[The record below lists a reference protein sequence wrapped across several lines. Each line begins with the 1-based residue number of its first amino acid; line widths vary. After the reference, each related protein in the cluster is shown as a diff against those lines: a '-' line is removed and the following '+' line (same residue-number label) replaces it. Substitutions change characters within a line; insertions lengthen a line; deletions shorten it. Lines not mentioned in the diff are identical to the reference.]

1 MQSQIS
7 EISPVL
13 VEVSVEVPW
22 DRVEKALEG
31 SYNQLGRTAKVKG
44 FRPGKVPRTV
54 LKQIYGSRVQQE
66 VVQNLV
72 EAGLGHAVQQH
83 KLAVVSVPPLETT
96 PGIKQGE
103 ALAFKAKVE
112 IRPNI
117 ENVDTS
123 GLELTRSSGAIPES
137 DVDEAIERLRQGNAE
152 LGVPEPMR
160 PATDTDILVCDYAIA
175 IDGTPRPELSASARA
190 IDLSGSLLPEL
201 KTALLGK
208 LPGDKVKAEVTF
220 PAEQGG
226 EFAGKPGVFDIEIKE
241 LKEKILPV
249 LDDEFAKD
257 LNHGS
262 LDELKQKTRARLE
275 ETAKQRVDGELREQ
289 LIDKL
294 IEKNPIELP
303 PSLVSQQQQAMLQEY
318 VRMVRSGM
326 QLPNEVLEN
335 TKVEAERRVRA
346 ALLFGAVAR
355 TRELKIEPAELDK
368 RFEEIANRTGKHIAK
383 VRAEMQGEQ
392 REMLESQILE
402 QKLLEYLLA
411 QATITDATA

>member
-7 EISPVL
+7 EISSVM

-54 LKQIYGSRVQQE
+54 LKQLFGPRVKQD

-72 EAGLGHAVQQH
+72 EAGLGHAVETH
-83 KLAVVSVPPLETT
+83 KLAVVAVPPLEAT
-96 PGIKQGE
+96 PELKQGE
-103 ALAFKAKVE
+103 PLSFKAKVE

-117 ENVDTS
+117 TNVDTT
-123 GLELTRSSGAIPES
+123 GLTLTRSASAVPES
-137 DVDEAIERLRQGNAE
+137 EVDTAIERLRQNNAE
-152 LGVPEPMR
+152 LGVPDPMR
-160 PATDTDILVCDYAIA
+160 PAKDTDILVCDYEIA
-175 IDGTPRPELSASARA
+175 IEGTPRPDLSATARS
-190 IDLSGSLLPEL
+190 IDLGGGLLPEL
-201 KTALLGK
+201 KAALIGK
-208 LPGDKVKAEVTF
+208 QPGDKVHVDVTF

-226 EFAGKPGVFDIEIKE
+226 EFAGKPGAFDLEVKE
-241 LKEKILPV
+241 LKEKILPE

-257 LNHGS
+257 VSYAS
-262 LDELKQKTRARLE
+262 LAELKQKTRERLE
-275 ETAKQRVDGELREQ
+275 EAAKERVEGELREQ

-303 PSLVSQQQQAMLQEY
+303 PSLVTQQQQAMLQEY

-326 QLPNEVLEN
+326 QLPEGLLEN
-335 TKVEAERRVRA
+335 TKQESERRVRA

-355 TRELKIEPAELDK
+355 TRELKIEAAELDK
-368 RFEEIANRTGKHIAK
+368 RFEEIATRTGKHVAK

-402 QKLLEYLLA
+402 EKLLEYLLG
-411 QATITDATA
+411 QATITDATT

>member
-54 LKQIYGSRVQQE
+54 LKQLYGPRVQQE

-72 EAGLGHAVQQH
+72 EAGLGHAVEQH
-83 KLAVVSVPPLETT
+83 KLAVVAVPPLENT
-96 PGIKQGE
+96 PGIKLGE
-103 ALAFKAKVE
+103 SLAFKAKVE
-112 IRPNI
+112 IRPKI
-117 ENVDTS
+117 ESVDTT
-123 GLELTRSSGAIPES
+123 GLELTRSASSIPES
-137 DVDEAIERLRQGNAE
+137 EIDEAIERLRQSNAE
-152 LGVPEPMR
+152 LGVPDPMR
-160 PATDTDILVCDYAIA
+160 PSTETDILVCDYAIA
-175 IDGTPRPELSASARA
+175 IDGTPRPELTASARA
-190 IDLSGSLLPEL
+190 IDLGGALLPEL
-201 KTALLGK
+201 KSALLGK
-208 LPGDKVKAEVTF
+208 LPGDKVKADVTF

-226 EFAGKPGVFDIEIKE
+226 EFAGKPGTFDIEVKE
-241 LKEKILPV
+241 LKEKILPN

-257 LNHGS
+257 LNHAS

-275 ETAKQRVDGELREQ
+275 ESAKQRVEGELREQ

-303 PSLVSQQQQAMLQEY
+303 PSLVQQQQQAMIQEF
-318 VRMVRSGM
+318 VRMVRQGM
-326 QLPNEVLEN
+326 QLPNDMLEN
-335 TKVEAERRVRA
+335 TKAESERRVRA
-346 ALLFGAVAR
+346 ALLFCAVAR
-355 TRELKIEPAELDK
+355 TRELKIDAADLDK

-402 QKLLEYLLA
+402 EKLLEYLLG
-411 QATITDATA
+411 QATITDATT

>member
-54 LKQIYGSRVQQE
+54 LKQIYGPRVQHE

-72 EAGLGHAVQQH
+72 EAGLGHAVQEH
-83 KLAVVSVPPLETT
+83 KLAVVAVPPLEST

-103 ALAFKAKVE
+103 SLAFKAKIEV
-112 IRPNI
+112 RPKI
-117 ENVDTS
+117 DNVDTT
-123 GLELTRSSGAIPES
+123 GIELTRSASAVPES
-137 DVDEAIERLRQGNAE
+137 EVDEQIERMRQSNAE
-152 LGVPEPMR
+152 LGVPDPMR
-160 PATDTDILVCDYAIA
+160 PSTETDVLVCDYSIA
-175 IDGTPRPELSASARA
+175 IDGTPRPELTASGRA
-190 IDLSGSLLPEL
+190 IDLGGSLLPEL
-201 KTALLGK
+201 KSALLGK
-208 LPGDKVKAEVTF
+208 QPGDKVKADVTF

-226 EFAGKPGVFDIEIKE
+226 EFAGKPGTFDIEIKE
-241 LKEKILPV
+241 LKEKILPA

-257 LNHGS
+257 LNHAS

-303 PSLVSQQQQAMLQEY
+303 PSLVTQQQQAMLQEY

-326 QLPNEVLEN
+326 QLPNELLEN
-335 TKVEAERRVRA
+335 TKAESERRVRA

-355 TRELKIEPAELDK
+355 KLELKIEPAELDK

-402 QKLLEYLLA
+402 EKLLEYLLG
-411 QATITDATA
+411 QATITDATT